1 MSRIFY
7 NAISFI
13 QNYSNADL
21 LLVKSD
27 KEYDDELYSE
37 KLVDLTVT
45 DKNSN
50 CTNII
55 LVDEET
61 EAETILKRYYKY
73 CYKS

>member
-1 MSRIFY
+1 MMMSYI
-7 NAISFI
+7 A
-13 QNYSNADL
+13 
-21 LLVKSD
+21 
-27 KEYDDELYSE
+27 E

-61 EAETILKRYYKY
+61 EAETITKKDITNIVIRV
-73 CYKS
+73 KSSRGFL